1 MTFTNKEMLLML
13 DDIKDKHNIN
23 VDKYI
28 SEVIAKDIPSNTLQ
42 FINLYIPLKDL
53 GVFNLIYS
61 KRRKTPLYRNFK
73 LGNIDDYEQAV
84 CLGSL
89 LTQMLCYIKT
99 TKDDVVKHSQIIGVN
114 SIIDATNEFVNTGSF
129 NKINIVYD
137 EFSNLFNELFN
148 KDGENEL

>member
-1 MTFTNKEMLLML
+1 MRFTKKEMLHML
-13 DDIKDKHNIN
+13 NDIHLQNGININ
-23 VDKYI
+23 AYVD
-28 SEVIAKDIPSNTLQ
+28 EVIEKDIPSNALK
-42 FINLYIPLKDL
+42 FINLYKPLKDL

-73 LGNIDDYEQAV
+73 IGTVDNYEQVV

-99 TKDDVVKHSQIIGVN
+99 TQDDVVKHSEIVGASSLIEA
-114 SIIDATNEFVNTGSF
+114 INEFINTGKF
-129 NKINIVYD
+129 DKVNKVYL

-148 KDGENEL
+148 KDGDI